1 MTLSIRHPEAERLAR
16 DLAAKERT
24 TITEVV
30 LEALRDR
37 TKTTTRRKESPTES
51 ADRILR
57 ELGLTR
63 QPGSHK
69 PVPESAYHD
78 LDHDLIGEDD

>member
-1 MTLSIRHPEAERLAR
+1 MTLSIRHPEVERLAR
-16 DLAAKERT
+16 DLAVAERS
-24 TITEVV
+24 TITDVV
-30 LEALRDR
+30 LSALRDR
-37 TKTTTRRKESPTES
+37 TRAIARKETPTEI

-63 QPGSHK
+63 QPGSDK
-69 PVPESAYHD
+69 PVPQSAYHD

>member
-1 MTLSIRHPEAERLAR
+1 MTLSIRHSEAEQLAR
-16 DLAAKERT
+16 DLAARERT
-24 TITEVV
+24 TMTDVV
-30 LEALRDR
+30 LKALRDR
-37 TKTTTRRKESPTES
+37 KARTSRPDPIES

-63 QPGSHK
+63 QPGSDR
-69 PVPESAYHD
+69 PAPQSAYHE

>member
-1 MTLSIRHPEAERLAR
+1 MTLSIRHPEAEKLAR
-16 DLAAKERT
+16 DLASQEGT
-24 TITEVV
+24 TMTDVV
-30 LEALRDR
+30 LKALRDR
-37 TKTTTRRKESPTES
+37 TKAIRRKESPMES

-63 QPGSHK
+63 QPGSHI
-69 PVPESAYHD
+69 PVPQSAYHD